1 MYIVTGGAG
10 FIGSNLIRGLN
21 AKGIDDILVV
31 DNLKK
36 SGKFTNLVG
45 RRIRDYLDKDQFLS
59 IIEKDVTPFS
69 NVEAIFHQGACTDT
83 MEYDGRYM
91 MDNNYAYSKA
101 LLEYA
106 LSNGIK
112 FIYAS
117 SAATY
122 GSGAVF
128 EEKFEY
134 EAPINVYGYSK
145 YLFDQYVRR
154 ILDRAETTVA
164 GLRYFNVYGP
174 HEAHKGKMASVVYQ
188 FYNQLKQT
196 SQIML
201 FEGTGGYG
209 NGEQKR
215 DFIYVDDVVAVN
227 LWFLE
232 GDPKRGI
239 FNVGTGNSRSFND
252 IARCLIDLEHCGE
265 IVYIPFPDSLKDK
278 YQSFT
283 QADLSV
289 LRGAGYSDPFLSLE
303 EGIVRYHSELKSMSC
318 L

>member
-1 MYIVTGGAG
+1 MYVVTGGAG

-21 AKGIDDILVV
+21 ANGIDDILVV

-45 RRIRDYLDKDQFLS
+45 CRILDYMDKGDFLRL
-59 IIEKDVTPFS
+59 IEKEETAFA

-91 MDNNYAYSKA
+91 MANNYAYSKM
-101 LLEYA
+101 LLGYA
-106 LSNGIK
+106 LRNKIR

-154 ILDRAETTVA
+154 VLPHAETTVA

-174 HEAHKGKMASVVYQ
+174 HEAHKGKMASVVFQ

-196 SQIML
+196 GQIRL
-201 FEGTGGYG
+201 FEGSGGYG
-209 NGEQKR
+209 NGEQQR
-215 DFIYVDDVVAVN
+215 DFVFVGDVVAVN

-232 GDPKRGI
+232 GKPKRGI

-252 IARCLIDLEHCGE
+252 IARCLIDLEQCGE
-265 IVYIPFPDSLKDK
+265 IVYIPFPDALKDK

-283 QADLSV
+283 QADLSR
-289 LRGAGYSDPFLSLE
+289 LRQAGYPDPFLSLE
-303 EGIVRYHSELKSMSC
+303 EGIVQYHSMLHP
-318 L
+318 

>member
-10 FIGSNLIRGLN
+10 FIGSNIVRALN

-36 SGKFTNLVG
+36 SEKFSNLVG
-45 RRIRDYLDKDQFLS
+45 CRIHDYLDKAEFLRL
-59 IIEKDVTPFS
+59 IQQEETTFVDI
-69 NVEAIFHQGACTDT
+69 EAIFHQGACTDT
-83 MEYDGRYM
+83 MEYDGQYM
-91 MDNNYAYSKA
+91 MQNNYAYSKA
-101 LLEYA
+101 LLDYA
-106 LSNGIK
+106 LRNRIR

-145 YLFDQYVRR
+145 YMFDQYVRR
-154 ILDRAETTVA
+154 VLPRAESTVA

-174 HEAHKGKMASVVYQ
+174 HEAHKGKMASVVFQ

-196 SQIML
+196 GQIRL
-201 FEGTGGYG
+201 FQGTGGYG
-209 NGEQKR
+209 DGEQQR
-215 DFIYVDDVVAVN
+215 DFVFVGDVVAVN
-227 LWFLE
+227 LWFSA
-232 GDPKRGI
+232 GDPRQGI
-239 FNVGTGNSRSFND
+239 FNVGSGNSRSFND
-252 IARCLIDLEHCGE
+252 IARCLIDLEQCGE

-289 LRGAGYSDPFLSLE
+289 LRRAGYPVPFLSLE
-303 EGIVRYHSELKSMSC
+303 EGIVQYHSMLHP
-318 L
+318 